1 MYKTPSEAAATAKS
15 LKVKLINVENVDVVV
30 CPTSIDI
37 LAVREI
43 VAGTNIKI
51 GGQNMH
57 HLDEGAFTGEISAD
71 MLKDAGCDYVVVGH
85 SERRHVFGETD
96 DEINKK
102 VIKALAKGLVPIF
115 CVGEKLE
122 ERNAG
127 KTEEVVSRQLKA
139 GLAGVELNSAEKLVI
154 AYEPVWAI
162 GTGVT
167 ASPEQAEEV
176 HQFIRNLL
184 VEIYGNDLAE
194 QIRIQY
200 GGSVKPANADELL
213 GQPNIDGALVGGASL
228 DPDSFTAIIKSAQ
241 SAK

>member
-30 CPTSIDI
+30 CPTAIDI

-51 GGQNMH
+51 GGQNMYYQ
-57 HLDEGAFTGEISAD
+57 DEGAFTGEISAD

-102 VIKALAKGLVPIF
+102 IVKALSKGLVPIF

-127 KTEEVVSRQLKA
+127 KTEDVVGGQLKE
-139 GLAGVELNSAEKLVI
+139 GLAGIEINSAEKLVI

-176 HQFIRNLL
+176 HRFIRKFLTD
-184 VEIYGNDLAE
+184 IYGNALAQ

-241 SAK
+241 SV